1 MKYTKVEEHS
11 GDCLLVYFVDNQN
24 RKQGELHCYKT
35 EGKLPTSENLLYT
48 EEYKNGQFLF
58 KNWMKLPEK
67 VLV

>member
-1 MKYTKVEEHS
+1 MRYTKVEENN
-11 GDCLLVYFVDNQN
+11 GGYLLVYFVDNQN
-24 RKQGELHCYKT
+24 RKQGELYCYKT